1 MSKKDPVKAATR
13 TLDLFEAFVE
23 ARQPLTLT
31 ELADRIAVPISSCH
45 ALVKTLQDRGYVFVM
60 EGRKRI
66 YPTKR
71 LMVLA
76 AALGQHDL
84 VLERLSPVIRHLARE
99 TGETVILGKK
109 QGDNV
114 VYLDVVEGSHTVRF
128 TASPGDVW
136 RSHSSAIGKSILSL
150 LPDAELD
157 RVLRR
162 MSLTPVT
169 DATMTDAAALKADII
184 ASRKRGYFV
193 SRSENVADVMGL
205 ASPHRLGEELYAI
218 GIAGPIARFDENQ
231 ESYIVSLRDA
241 ARAVAELNVEAI
253 GGAI

>member
-1 MSKKDPVKAATR
+1 MSGKDPVKAATR

-23 ARQPLTLT
+23 ARRPLTLT
-31 ELADRIAVPISSCH
+31 ELAERIGAPISSCH

-71 LMVLA
+71 LLVVA
-76 AALGQHDL
+76 NALGQHDP
-84 VLERLSPVIRHLARE
+84 VLERLAPVIRILSRQ

-114 VYLDVVEGSHTVRF
+114 VYLDVVEGTHTVRF

-162 MSLTPVT
+162 MKLTHVT
-169 DATMTDAAALKADII
+169 DATITDAAALKADIV

-193 SRSENVADVMGL
+193 SRSETVADVMGL
-205 ASPHRLGEELYAI
+205 ASPHRLAGELYAI
-218 GIAGPIARFDENQ
+218 GIAGPIARFDENRAR
-231 ESYIVSLRDA
+231 YLVALRDA
-241 ARAVAELNVEAI
+241 ADTIRDLNIIEI
-253 GGAI
+253 GSAY

>member
-1 MSKKDPVKAATR
+1 MSGKDPVKAATR

-23 ARQPLTLT
+23 ARRPLTLT
-31 ELADRIAVPISSCH
+31 ELAERIDTPISSCH

-71 LMVLA
+71 LTVIANALA
-76 AALGQHDL
+76 QHDP
-84 VLERLSPVIRHLARE
+84 VLERLSPVVRQLARE

-114 VYLDVVEGSHTVRF
+114 VYLDVVEGTHTVRF

-162 MSLTPVT
+162 MKLTHVT
-169 DATMTDAAALKADII
+169 DATITDAAALKADIV

-193 SRSENVADVMGL
+193 SRSETVADVMGL
-205 ASPHRLGEELYAI
+205 ASPHRLAEELYAI
-218 GIAGPIARFDENQ
+218 GIAGPIARFDENLDG
-231 ESYIVSLRDA
+231 YLDALRQA
-241 ARAVAELNVEAI
+241 AEAVATMNIKAA
-253 GGAI
+253 GGSY